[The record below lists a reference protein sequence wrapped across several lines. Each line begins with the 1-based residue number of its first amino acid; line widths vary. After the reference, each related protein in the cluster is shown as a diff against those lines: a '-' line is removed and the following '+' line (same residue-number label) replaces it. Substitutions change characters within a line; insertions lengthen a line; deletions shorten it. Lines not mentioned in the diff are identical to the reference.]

1 MGGAFPRRGEKILP
15 LALQLFLSGFEGC
28 DPCCNFFPLPSGV
41 VLLFGHAHLFDS
53 CPRPLVAAI
62 GARIRTRRRRIVIGP
77 ARSTFAVDKTGAVLV
92 AYAPSR

>member
-1 MGGAFPRRGEKILP
+1 MARVIQRRDEIF
-15 LALQLFLSGFEGC
+15 LALALELFLSGFEGC

-41 VLLFGHAHLFDS
+41 VLLFHAHPFDS
-53 CPRPLVAAI
+53 CPRALVAAI
-62 GARIRTRRRRIVIGP
+62 GARIRTPRRRIVIGP